1 MLIDGKLIANQ
12 FLEDTKKQI
21 LDLGS
26 QRPPCLA
33 FILVGNNPASELY
46 VKLKVKRCKEVGIE
60 TKGFHFEANVT
71 QAKILEVIDELNKD
85 PTIDGI
91 LVQMPLPPTLVVQ
104 QIVEAI
110 SPLKDVDG
118 FHPLNIGRL
127 HLGYTP
133 YFIPCTPLG
142 IHQLLLRSQVQIAHK
157 HIVIMGRSNIVGKP
171 LASILMQKNNQ
182 ANATVSLV
190 HSHTH
195 NIEEMTL
202 SADILV
208 AAMGSPKFV
217 GAHMV
222 KKSAVVI
229 DVGINRLDGKLVGDV
244 DFKEVEPVCS
254 QITPVPGGV
263 GPMTIAMLLANTLRG
278 YQMHKQLT

>member
-1 MLIDGKLIANQ
+1 MLIDGKRIANQ

-33 FILVGNNPASELY
+33 FILIGNNHASELY
-46 VKLKVKRCKEVGIE
+46 VKLKVKKCKEVGID
-60 TKGFHFEANVT
+60 TKGFHFDSNVAQT
-71 QAKILEVIDELNKD
+71 KILGLIDELNKD
-85 PTIDGI
+85 PTVDGI

-110 SPLKDVDG
+110 SPMKDVDG

-127 HLGYTP
+127 NLGYSP

-142 IHQLLLRSQVQIAHK
+142 IHQLLLKSDIQISHK
-157 HIVIMGRSNIVGKP
+157 HVVIMGRSNIVGKP

-190 HSHTH
+190 HSHTKD
-195 NIEEMTL
+195 IEEIT
-202 SADILV
+202 SRADILV
-208 AAMGSPKFV
+208 AAMGSPHFV
-217 GAHMV
+217 QSHMV
-222 KKSAVVI
+222 KKNAVII

-244 DFKEVEPVCS
+244 DFEKIQHICS
-254 QITPVPGGV
+254 HITPVPGGV
-263 GPMTIAMLLANTLRG
+263 GPMTIAMLLSNTLRS